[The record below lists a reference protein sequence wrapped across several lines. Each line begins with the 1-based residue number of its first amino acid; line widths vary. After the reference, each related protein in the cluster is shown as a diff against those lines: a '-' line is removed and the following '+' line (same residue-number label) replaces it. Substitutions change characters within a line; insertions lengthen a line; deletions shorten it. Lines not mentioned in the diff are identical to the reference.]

1 MSETAE
7 MPMPQEMKTENP
19 VVASVKG
26 AIDKAAQD
34 TKNVNQEYW
43 EIRKE
48 LQGRLDWHGG
58 GIIKMYVQQM
68 DKVTDVLWGGENR
81 SWGAKLM
88 GMKDKLWTR
97 ISGAFLGLSSAAADL
112 PINAITWPFRHFIPL
127 LPIPKDPMKRLAVGA
142 THALTLGAAE
152 QTAALIAAKKAAQ
165 AQQEAGRR
173 AREIQEGV
181 VTAPEVAAT
190 MLGRRAEKALYNI
203 LHPKGVQKPAG
214 K

>member
-1 MSETAE
+1 MSETGE
-7 MPMPQEMKTENP
+7 MPTPQEMHAENP

-26 AIDKAAQD
+26 AIDKAGED
-34 TKNVNQEYW
+34 TQSFNQEYW
-43 EIRKE
+43 QIRKE

-88 GMKDKLWTR
+88 GVKDKIWTR

-112 PINAITWPFRHFIPL
+112 PINAITWPFRKFIPL

-152 QTAALIAAKKAAQ
+152 QTAGLIAAKKAAQ

-190 MLGRRAEKALYNI
+190 MAKRRVEKAMYNV
-203 LHPKGVQKPAG
+203 LHPQNAQKPP
-214 K
+214 KV